1 VRRPSQGQ
9 TLLHC
14 IGSIDFLVVFY
25 CCVAHNIPF
34 IFNHFSSN
42 TYSQHLF
49 CKSPSRTR
57 SSPSTLSTAGNI
69 STGNMTS
76 LDGDFSKNGRDC
88 ERLKDAFDA
97 FLPRGFNCQV
107 RYTHSPPK
115 PCEPLFS
122 PCPGMQ
128 PEKTRLASHFLTVSV
143 PVPDQ
148 AKSAG
153 NGNANSQRQVLVF
166 AMEVLVYSSQGLI
179 TMFVSKADSTGHLPP
194 RRPSPIKSIATTF
207 MWWLATQQRRLTKS
221 VGTKLVISLFAR
233 AQSQYLFPGSAD
245 HGKKHVLDDR
255 QLIRWWARVLDPLF
269 SSNETSNSPQ
279 NLDLQGYM
287 TVPGYHG
294 VETKSFFP
302 SKPNRSE
309 KSRNWLPG
317 NPLVELAEARGI
329 PETAPTRCLLPRFPD
344 DPKAR
349 FMQDLDDEVGL
360 VEDAGS
366 LAVASPSKQKN
377 GRWKS
382 INDLERFWE
391 AMEFRQECSSGR
403 VVGFL
408 WLVARPPPNSSQEI
422 QPEFARDSSPSKKKA
437 SITTTTATDSQDSQ
451 DSQTSRTSRTS
462 QKSAP
467 NPKRRQPLKG
477 HIKIRQPRLKGGSS
491 NLSATSNP
499 SDNNDNNPPSARDGP
514 SLTQEGYDSAMS
526 ILLNLDFSSV
536 AAAAHSTAKWVS
548 EVSRMSGLKAAKW
561 ALDCE
566 GSAEI
571 ESVVASVSGSSQPAT
586 NDLGGLV
593 RKKRKVGEDGGASSA
608 AAEQVGGEGRL
619 ESNGGVNVLVGRK
632 KAKS

>member
-1 VRRPSQGQ
+1 
-9 TLLHC
+9 
-14 IGSIDFLVVFY
+14 
-25 CCVAHNIPF
+25 
-34 IFNHFSSN
+34 
-42 TYSQHLF
+42 
-49 CKSPSRTR
+49 
-57 SSPSTLSTAGNI
+57 
-69 STGNMTS
+69 MTS
-76 LDGDFSKNGRDC
+76 LDGDFTKNGRDC

-97 FLPRGFNCQV
+97 FLPKDFNCQV
-107 RYTHSPPK
+107 RSTHSPPK

-143 PVPDQ
+143 PLPVQ

-166 AMEVLVYSSQGLI
+166 AMEVLVYSSQGLV

-221 VGTKLVISLFAR
+221 AGTKLVISLFAR

-269 SSNETSNSPQ
+269 SANGASDSTQ
-279 NLDLQGYM
+279 DLDLQGYM

-294 VETKSFFP
+294 IETKSFFP
-302 SKPNRSE
+302 SKPSSTE

-317 NPLVELAEARGI
+317 NPLIELAEARGI

-366 LAVASPSKQKN
+366 LALASPSKQKN

-408 WLVARPPPNSSQEI
+408 WLVVRSPPGSSQENLSD
-422 QPEFARDSSPSKKKA
+422 FARESSPSKKKV
-437 SITTTTATDSQDSQ
+437 STTTADSQDSQ
-451 DSQTSRTSRTS
+451 DSQTSRTS
-462 QKSAP
+462 QKSKAGTP
-467 NPKRRQPLKG
+467 NKRRKQLRGP
-477 HIKIRQPRLKGGSS
+477 IKIRQPRLKGGSS

-499 SDNNDNNPPSARDGP
+499 SDTSPARDGP

-536 AAAAHSTAKWVS
+536 AAAAHSTAKWIS
-548 EVSRMSGLKAAKW
+548 EVSRMAGLKTSEW

-566 GSAEI
+566 GMAEI
-571 ESVVASVSGSSQPAT
+571 ESVASVSSSSQSAT

-593 RKKRKVGEDGGASSA
+593 RKKRKVGEDGSASSSVASQDGTA
-608 AAEQVGGEGRL
+608 AKP
-619 ESNGGVNVLVGRK
+619 ESNGVNVLVGRK

>member
-1 VRRPSQGQ
+1 
-9 TLLHC
+9 LIC
-14 IGSIDFLVVFY
+14 FY
-25 CCVAHNIPF
+25 CYFSHSIPF
-34 IFNHFSSN
+34 LLSLFLINI
-42 TYSQHLF
+42 YSQHLF
-49 CKSPSRTR
+49 RNPLSRTNIE
-57 SSPSTLSTAGNI
+57 SLHTSAAGNI

-76 LDGDFSKNGRDC
+76 LDGDFTKNGRDC
-88 ERLKDAFDA
+88 ERLKDAFDT
-97 FLPRGFNCQV
+97 FLPKGFNCQV

-148 AKSAG
+148 ARSAG
-153 NGNANSQRQVLVF
+153 SGSANSQRQVLVF
-166 AMEVLVYSSQGLI
+166 AMEVLVYSSQGLV

-221 VGTKLVISLFAR
+221 AGTKLVISLFAR

-269 SSNETSNSPQ
+269 SMNETSDSPQ
-279 NLDLQGYM
+279 DLDLQGYM

-294 VETKSFFP
+294 IETKSFFP
-302 SKPNRSE
+302 SKPNSSE

-317 NPLVELAEARGI
+317 NPLIELAEARAI

-408 WLVARPPPNSSQEI
+408 WLVARPPVNSSQEY
-422 QPEFARDSSPSKKKA
+422 QPEFAREPSPSKKA
-437 SITTTTATDSQDSQ
+437 STTSTATDSQDSQ
-451 DSQTSRTSRTS
+451 DSQTSRTSQKTKATS
-462 QKSAP
+462 P
-467 NPKRRQPLKG
+467 NKRRKQLKG
-477 HIKIRQPRLKGGSS
+477 PIKTRQPRLKGGFS

-499 SDNNDNNPPSARDGP
+499 PDNNSPAIRDGP
-514 SLTQEGYDSAMS
+514 LLTQEGYDSAMS
-526 ILLNLDFSSV
+526 ILLNLDFSSA

-548 EVSRMSGLKAAKW
+548 EVSRMAGLKASEW
-561 ALDCE
+561 ALDVE

-571 ESVVASVSGSSQPAT
+571 ATESTASAIGSSKPAM

-593 RKKRKVGEDGGASSA
+593 RKKRKVGEDGSASSHSA
-608 AAEQVGGEGRL
+608 ATEQVEAGVKA
-619 ESNGGVNVLVGRK
+619 ESNDVNVLVGRR

>member
-1 VRRPSQGQ
+1 M
-9 TLLHC
+9 
-14 IGSIDFLVVFY
+14 
-25 CCVAHNIPF
+25 A
-34 IFNHFSSN
+34 
-42 TYSQHLF
+42 
-49 CKSPSRTR
+49 
-57 SSPSTLSTAGNI
+57 
-69 STGNMTS
+69 S
-76 LDGDFSKNGRDC
+76 LDGDFTKNGRDC

-97 FLPRGFNCQV
+97 FLPKGFNCQV

-143 PVPDQ
+143 PMSDE
-148 AKSAG
+148 AKPVG
-153 NGNANSQRQVLVF
+153 NVSVKPQRQVLVF
-166 AMEVLVYSSQGLI
+166 AMEVLVYSSQGLV

-221 VGTKLVISLFAR
+221 AGTKLVISLFAR

-269 SSNETSNSPQ
+269 SGNEISDSPQ
-279 NLDLQGYM
+279 DLDLQGYM

-294 VETKSFFP
+294 IETRSFFP
-302 SKPNRSE
+302 SKPNTSE
-309 KSRNWLPG
+309 KSLNWLPG
-317 NPLVELAEARGI
+317 NPLIELAEARSI
-329 PETAPTRCLLPRFPD
+329 PEIAPTRCLLPRFPD

-366 LAVASPSKQKN
+366 LATASPSKQKN

-382 INDLERFWE
+382 INDLEQFWE
-391 AMEFRQECSSGR
+391 TMEFRQECSSGR

-408 WLVARPPPNSSQEI
+408 WLVVRPPPSSSQSQENLL
-422 QPEFARDSSPSKKKA
+422 EFESSPSKKKKKA
-437 SITTTTATDSQDSQ
+437 STSTTATNSQQ
-451 DSQTSRTSRTS
+451 DSQTSQTS
-462 QKSAP
+462 QKSKSATP
-467 NPKRRQPLKG
+467 NKRRKALKG
-477 HIKIRQPRLKGGSS
+477 PIKIRQPRLKGGSS

-499 SDNNDNNPPSARDGP
+499 SDNKNNNNNPASREGP
-514 SLTQEGYDSAMS
+514 FLTQEGYASAMS
-526 ILLNLDFSSV
+526 IMLNLDFSSV

-548 EVSRMSGLKAAKW
+548 EVSRMVGLKASEW
-561 ALDCE
+561 ALDVE
-566 GSAEI
+566 GSAE
-571 ESVVASVSGSSQPAT
+571 VATGDVASAIGSSQQPAT

-593 RKKRKVGEDGGASSA
+593 RKKRKAGEDGGVGSSSA
-608 AAEQVGGEGRL
+608 APAQVGSEAKQQL
-619 ESNGGVNVLVGRK
+619 ESNGVNVLVGRK
-632 KAKS
+632 KSKS

>member
-1 VRRPSQGQ
+1 M
-9 TLLHC
+9 
-14 IGSIDFLVVFY
+14 
-25 CCVAHNIPF
+25 A
-34 IFNHFSSN
+34 
-42 TYSQHLF
+42 
-49 CKSPSRTR
+49 
-57 SSPSTLSTAGNI
+57 
-69 STGNMTS
+69 S
-76 LDGDFSKNGRDC
+76 LDGDFTKNGRDC
-88 ERLKDAFDA
+88 ERLKHAFDT
-97 FLPRGFNCQV
+97 FLPKGFNCQV

-143 PVPDQ
+143 PIPDEV
-148 AKSAG
+148 KSVG
-153 NGNANSQRQVLVF
+153 NGSVKASRQVLVF
-166 AMEVLVYSSQGLI
+166 AMEVLVYSSQGLV

-194 RRPSPIKSIATTF
+194 RRPSPIKAIATTF

-221 VGTKLVISLFAR
+221 AGTKFVISLFAR

-269 SSNETSNSPQ
+269 SPNDTSDSPQ
-279 NLDLQGYM
+279 DLDLQGYM

-294 VETKSFFP
+294 IETKSFFP
-302 SKPNRSE
+302 SRPNSSE
-309 KSRNWLPG
+309 KSPNWLPG

-366 LAVASPSKQKN
+366 LATASPSKQKN

-382 INDLERFWE
+382 INDLEQFWE
-391 AMEFRQECSSGR
+391 TMEFRQECSSGR

-408 WLVARPPPNSSQEI
+408 WLVVRPPLNSSQSQDNSREHA
-422 QPEFARDSSPSKKKA
+422 QEPPSPSKKK
-437 SITTTTATDSQDSQ
+437 SSTTTTTTDSQDSQ
-451 DSQTSRTSRTS
+451 DSQTSQRSKTST
-462 QKSAP
+462 AP
-467 NPKRRQPLKG
+467 VNKRRKPLKG
-477 HIKIRQPRLKGGSS
+477 PIKIRQPRLKGGSS

-499 SDNNDNNPPSARDGP
+499 SDNNNNPASRDGP
-514 SLTQEGYDSAMS
+514 FLTQEGYDSAMS
-526 ILLNLDFSSV
+526 IMLNLDFSSV

-548 EVSRMSGLKAAKW
+548 EVSRMAGLKAAEW
-561 ALDCE
+561 ALDVE
-566 GSAEI
+566 GSAEVAT
-571 ESVVASVSGSSQPAT
+571 ESRVGKVGEGQPAVM

-593 RKKRKVGEDGGASSA
+593 RKKRKAGEDGGVSSVA
-608 AAEQVGGEGRL
+608 TAQVGSEAKPD
-619 ESNGGVNVLVGRK
+619 SNGVNVLVGRK
-632 KAKS
+632 KSKA

>member
-1 VRRPSQGQ
+1 
-9 TLLHC
+9 
-14 IGSIDFLVVFY
+14 
-25 CCVAHNIPF
+25 
-34 IFNHFSSN
+34 
-42 TYSQHLF
+42 
-49 CKSPSRTR
+49 
-57 SSPSTLSTAGNI
+57 
-69 STGNMTS
+69 MTS
-76 LDGDFSKNGRDC
+76 LDGDFTKNGRDC
-88 ERLKDAFDA
+88 ERLKDAFDTS
-97 FLPRGFNCQV
+97 LPKSFNCQV

-115 PCEPLFS
+115 TCEPLFS

-128 PEKTRLASHFLTVSV
+128 PEKTRLASHLLTVSV
-143 PVPDQ
+143 PVPDD
-148 AKSAG
+148 AKSMS
-153 NGNANSQRQVLVF
+153 NGSVKSSRQVLVF
-166 AMEVLVYSSQGLI
+166 AMEVLVYSSQGLV

-221 VGTKLVISLFAR
+221 ARTKLVISLFAR

-269 SSNETSNSPQ
+269 STNETSDSPQ
-279 NLDLQGYM
+279 ELDLQGYM

-294 VETKSFFP
+294 IETKSFFP
-302 SKPNRSE
+302 SKPNSSE
-309 KSRNWLPG
+309 KSTHWLPG
-317 NPLVELAEARGI
+317 NPLIEVAEARGI

-366 LAVASPSKQKN
+366 LALASPSKQKN

-408 WLVARPPPNSSQEI
+408 WLVVRPPSVCSQSQES
-422 QPEFARDSSPSKKKA
+422 PLEFAREQSPSKKKA
-437 SITTTTATDSQDSQ
+437 SAMSTATDSQDSQ

-462 QKSAP
+462 QTTT
-467 NPKRRQPLKG
+467 NPKRRKQLKG
-477 HIKIRQPRLKGGSS
+477 PIKIRQPRLKGGSS

-499 SDNNDNNPPSARDGP
+499 SDNSNNPASRDGP
-514 SLTQEGYDSAMS
+514 FLTQEGYDSAMS
-526 ILLNLDFSSV
+526 IMLNLDFSSV

-548 EVSRMSGLKAAKW
+548 EVSRMAGLKASEW
-561 ALDCE
+561 ALDVE

-571 ESVVASVSGSSQPAT
+571 ADENVASAAGSSQPAM

-593 RKKRKVGEDGGASSA
+593 RKKRKAGEDGGGSSSA
-608 AAEQVGGEGRL
+608 TAPVGNETKP
-619 ESNGGVNVLVGRK
+619 ESNGVNMLVGRK
-632 KAKS
+632 KSKG

>member
-1 VRRPSQGQ
+1 
-9 TLLHC
+9 
-14 IGSIDFLVVFY
+14 
-25 CCVAHNIPF
+25 
-34 IFNHFSSN
+34 
-42 TYSQHLF
+42 
-49 CKSPSRTR
+49 
-57 SSPSTLSTAGNI
+57 
-69 STGNMTS
+69 MTS
-76 LDGDFSKNGRDC
+76 LDGDFTQNGRDC
-88 ERLKDAFDA
+88 ERLKDAFDT
-97 FLPRGFNCQV
+97 FLPKGFNCQT

-128 PEKTRLASHFLTVSV
+128 PEKTRFASHFLTVSV
-143 PVPDQ
+143 PIPDQ
-148 AKSAG
+148 SKSAV
-153 NGNANSQRQVLVF
+153 NGSANSQRQVLVF

-179 TMFVSKADSTGHLPP
+179 TLFVSKADSTGHLPP

-221 VGTKLVISLFAR
+221 AGTKLVVSLFAR

-269 SSNETSNSPQ
+269 STKEASDSSQ
-279 NLDLQGYM
+279 DLDLQGYM

-302 SKPNRSE
+302 SKPNSSE
-309 KSRNWLPG
+309 KSPNWSPG
-317 NPLVELAEARGI
+317 NPLIELAEARGI

-408 WLVARPPPNSSQEI
+408 WLVVRPRLDSYQGDRLD
-422 QPEFARDSSPSKKKA
+422 FTRDSSPSKK
-437 SITTTTATDSQDSQ
+437 ATDPQDSH
-451 DSQTSRTSRTS
+451 TSRTS
-462 QKSAP
+462 QKSKTSP
-467 NPKRRQPLKG
+467 RDNNDNINNNNNKRRKQLKG
-477 HIKIRQPRLKGGSS
+477 PIKIRQPRLKGGSS

-499 SDNNDNNPPSARDGP
+499 ADNAHTRDGP
-514 SLTQEGYDSAMS
+514 FLTQEGYDSAMQ
-526 ILLNLDFSSV
+526 ILLNLDFYST

-548 EVSRMSGLKAAKW
+548 EVSRMAGLKASEW
-561 ALDCE
+561 ALDVE

-571 ESVVASVSGSSQPAT
+571 AVESAASGGGVSSQAPVM

-593 RKKRKVGEDGGASSA
+593 RKKKRKVDEDDGASSSSA
-608 AAEQVGGEGRL
+608 TVQTGAEAKP
-619 ESNGGVNVLVGRK
+619 ESNGVNVLVGRK
-632 KAKS
+632 KAKN

>member
-1 VRRPSQGQ
+1 M
-9 TLLHC
+9 
-14 IGSIDFLVVFY
+14 
-25 CCVAHNIPF
+25 
-34 IFNHFSSN
+34 
-42 TYSQHLF
+42 
-49 CKSPSRTR
+49 
-57 SSPSTLSTAGNI
+57 TAF
-69 STGNMTS
+69 
-76 LDGDFSKNGRDC
+76 DGDFTKKGRDC
-88 ERLKDAFDA
+88 ERLREAFNT
-97 FLPRGFNCQV
+97 FLPKGFNCQV

-143 PVPDQ
+143 PIADE
-148 AKSAG
+148 AKSVV
-153 NGNANSQRQVLVF
+153 NGSPNSQHQVLVF
-166 AMEVLVYSSQGLI
+166 AMEVLVYSSQGLV

-194 RRPSPIKSIATTF
+194 RRPSPIKPIATTF

-221 VGTKLVISLFAR
+221 AGTKLVISLFAR

-269 SSNETSNSPQ
+269 STTEMSDSPQ
-279 NLDLQGYM
+279 GLDLQGYM

-294 VETKSFFP
+294 IETKSFFP
-302 SKPNRSE
+302 SKHNSAE
-309 KSRNWLPG
+309 KSHNWSPG
-317 NPLVELAEARGI
+317 NPLIELAEARGI

-366 LAVASPSKQKN
+366 LAIASPSKQKN
-377 GRWKS
+377 GRWKT

-408 WLVARPPPNSSQEI
+408 WLVARPPLNSSQEDR
-422 QPEFARDSSPSKKKA
+422 PDFARDASPSKNA
-437 SITTTTATDSQDSQ
+437 TITTTATDSENSQ
-451 DSQTSRTSRTS
+451 ESQISRTS
-462 QKSAP
+462 QKSKSSP
-467 NPKRRQPLKG
+467 HDKKRRKKLRGP
-477 HIKIRQPRLKGGSS
+477 IKIRQPRLKGGSS

-499 SDNNDNNPPSARDGP
+499 SDDASTHDGP
-514 SLTQEGYDSAMS
+514 FLTQEGYDSAMS
-526 ILLNLDFSSV
+526 ILLNLDFSSA

-548 EVSRMSGLKAAKW
+548 EVSRMAGLKASEW
-561 ALDCE
+561 ALDVE
-566 GSAEI
+566 GSAEVVHSAAM
-571 ESVVASVSGSSQPAT
+571 SVGGSSQPAT

-593 RKKRKVGEDGGASSA
+593 RKKKRKAEEDVGSSSSA
-608 AAEQVGGEGRL
+608 SAQAGSEAPSEG
-619 ESNGGVNVLVGRK
+619 NGVNVLVGRK
-632 KAKS
+632 KAKN

>member
-1 VRRPSQGQ
+1 MFSRF
-9 TLLHC
+9 LL
-14 IGSIDFLVVFY
+14 
-25 CCVAHNIPF
+25 NI
-34 IFNHFSSN
+34 H
-42 TYSQHLF
+42 SQHSS
-49 CKSPSRTR
+49 CKSSSRTT
-57 SSPSTLSTAGNI
+57 SSPSALPTAGNI

-76 LDGDFSKNGRDC
+76 LDGDFAKNGRDC

-97 FLPRGFNCQV
+97 FLPEGFNCQV

-143 PVPDQ
+143 PVPVQ

-166 AMEVLVYSSQGLI
+166 AMEVLVYSSQGLV

-221 VGTKLVISLFAR
+221 AGTKIVISLFAR

-269 SSNETSNSPQ
+269 SANKTSDSTQ
-279 NLDLQGYM
+279 DLDLQGYM

-294 VETKSFFP
+294 IETKSFFP
-302 SKPNRSE
+302 SKPNSSE

-317 NPLVELAEARGI
+317 NPLIELAEARGI

-366 LAVASPSKQKN
+366 LALASPSKQKN

-408 WLVARPPPNSSQEI
+408 WLVVRSPPGSSQEN
-422 QPEFARDSSPSKKKA
+422 PSDFARESSPSKKKV
-437 SITTTTATDSQDSQ
+437 STATADSQDSQ
-451 DSQTSRTSRTS
+451 DSQTSRTS
-462 QKSAP
+462 QKSKTGTP
-467 NPKRRQPLKG
+467 NKRRKQLKG
-477 HIKIRQPRLKGGSS
+477 PIKIRQPRLKGGSS

-499 SDNNDNNPPSARDGP
+499 SDTSPTRDGP

-548 EVSRMSGLKAAKW
+548 EVSRMAGLKTAEW

-566 GSAEI
+566 GMAEI
-571 ESVVASVSGSSQPAT
+571 ESMASVSSSSQSAT

-593 RKKRKVGEDGGASSA
+593 RKKRKVGEDGSASSSSA
-608 AAEQVGGEGRL
+608 SQVGTEVKP
-619 ESNGGVNVLVGRK
+619 ESNGVNVLVGRK